1 MKPIP
6 RLPHALTR
14 GISVAL
20 AIFTAIALY
29 SFWYEADRSRQ
40 SQLQLMR
47 IDAEINLVNGLEWE
61 AGRDKKITLRE
72 QHDIDSSLQSIQRM
86 FSELAPSVRE
96 SPEIAHIHDLSLKYI
111 DGITRV
117 VSLMSAGHADEA
129 RAVDETEVD
138 PTLEKIRA
146 ELLKANMLRGTHAE
160 TASRIQITGSLGV
173 LLISSCFVLILLQR
187 EQKLRVSQ
195 LAAEAS
201 SRIKGEFLA
210 NMSHEIRTPIN
221 GILGMTELLMGT
233 ELTAE
238 QREYALILMSS
249 GDSLLG
255 VINDILDFSK
265 IEAGKLSLDPVPFDL
280 HQTAEDVM
288 RAFAVKA
295 HQKHLEIMLE
305 IGHGVPEYVTGDAAR
320 LRQILVNLIG
330 NAIKFTSQGEILV
343 AVRRNACTERE
354 CEIQFSVSD
363 TGIGIAPE
371 KYSLI
376 FEAFAQADGATT
388 RKYGGTGLG
397 LAISAQLAGLMG
409 GRIWVASEIGKGSSF
424 SFTVRFGVAAAPQ
437 VIVARLD
444 EELLNLPVLI
454 VDDNTTNRR
463 ILVEMTQDWGMNA
476 SAAESGPEALRLLNI
491 ARQDGIPVRLALID
505 GHMPGMD
512 GFELA
517 ERIKLDP
524 RLAGATIMMLTSS
537 EHQDDAA
544 RCSKLGIS
552 AYLVKPVRKSELLK
566 AILTVLGRPS
576 VPSPELVTRS
586 VLRETRSC
594 LRILVAEDNP
604 INQTLVV
611 RLLQKMG
618 HIPTAVITG
627 REALEAL
634 KRESFDVV
642 LMDVQM
648 PEMDGLSATKE
659 IRKAERA
666 TGNHLP
672 IIALTANAM
681 KRDEDACLDAGMDS
695 YLSKPVS
702 SRKLAAALANI
713 FAGQGHYDQ
722 QSMTTPAP
730 VV

>member
-1 MKPIP
+1 MKKS
-6 RLPHALTR
+6 LHLAHALTT
-14 GISVAL
+14 GISLVL
-20 AIFTAIALY
+20 VIFTAIALY
-29 SFWYEADRSRQ
+29 SFWYMANQSRQ
-40 SQLQLMR
+40 TQLQLMR
-47 IDAEINLVNGLEWE
+47 IDAEINLVSGLEWE
-61 AGRDKKITLRE
+61 ANYDKKITPKE
-72 QHDIDSSLQSIQRM
+72 QHDIDSSLHSIQRI
-86 FSELAPSVRE
+86 FSELAPSVRA
-96 SPEIAHIHDLSLKYI
+96 SPEITHIHDLCQKYG
-111 DGITRV
+111 DGITRELA
-117 VSLMSAGHADEA
+117 LMSAGYSDKA
-129 RAVDETEVD
+129 RAVDGTEVG
-138 PTLEKIRA
+138 PVIEKLRA
-146 ELLKANMLRGTHAE
+146 ALQSANELRDKQAA
-160 TASRIQITGSLGV
+160 TASRLQIAGSLAV
-173 LLISSCFVLILLQR
+173 LLISSSFILILLRR

-201 SRIKGEFLA
+201 NRIKGEFLA

-221 GILGMTELLMGT
+221 GILGMTELLLGT
-233 ELTAE
+233 ELSAE

-265 IEAGKLSLDPVPFDL
+265 IEAGKLSLDAVPFDL
-280 HQTAEDVM
+280 HQAVEDVL
-288 RAFAVKA
+288 RVFALKA
-295 HQKHLEIMLE
+295 HQKHLEIMVE
-305 IGHGVPEYVTGDAAR
+305 IGHDVPEYVTGDGAR

-343 AVRRNACTERE
+343 AVRRNACTDGE

-363 TGIGIAPE
+363 TGIGIAQE

-388 RKYGGTGLG
+388 RQYGGTGLG
-397 LAISAQLAGLMG
+397 LAISSQLAGMMG
-409 GRIWVASEIGKGSSF
+409 GRIWVASEIGKGSAF
-424 SFTVRFGVAAAPQ
+424 SFTVRFGGAVAPQ
-437 VIVARLD
+437 VIATRLD
-444 EELLNLPVLI
+444 EELLNLPILI

-463 ILVEMTQDWGMNA
+463 ILVEMTQGWGMNP
-476 SAAESGPEALRLLNI
+476 SAAEGGPEALRLLNL
-491 ARQDGIPVRLALID
+491 ARQDGSPIRLALID

-524 RLAGATIMMLTSS
+524 RLSGAAIMILTSS

-552 AYLVKPVRKSELLK
+552 AYFVKPVRKSELLK
-566 AILTVLGRPS
+566 AILTVLGRPA

-594 LRILVAEDNP
+594 LRILVAEDNL

-618 HIPTAVITG
+618 HIPTTVVTG
-627 REALEAL
+627 REVLEAVQ
-634 KRESFDVV
+634 RESFDVV

-681 KRDEDACLDAGMDS
+681 KRDEDACLEAGMDS
-695 YLSKPVS
+695 YLAKPVS
-702 SRKLAAALANI
+702 GRKLAAALANI
-713 FAGQGHYDQ
+713 FAGQSHYDQ
-722 QSMTTPAP
+722 QSMTTPTP
-730 VV
+730 V